1 MTYDA
6 FETSTAEGR
15 PLFLYRFAEG
25 TELWRFTS
33 RASDWVVPGG
43 TFDDE
48 PGDTIWTASAVSH
61 GNVVQSGDPRRVD
74 LAITFP
80 LSDPFARRYL
90 GSRGS
95 AVTTLTI
102 FRSHEQV
109 PDEVVAHWKGRIVS
123 ARVEGV
129 RITLQAESLFTAMRR
144 QGVRAKYQRLCRH
157 VLYVGGC
164 RLDIAD
170 FLVAATATGRSGL
183 QITVP
188 EAATQPDGWYRGGV
202 LRHGG
207 VPGFIIGHTGT
218 TLTLSGRMPEL
229 EAAIDA
235 AVATAGPPVPVEIA
249 PGCDLRRD
257 TCASRFDN
265 LLNFGGFPDIPGRN
279 PFGGTS
285 II

>member
-1 MTYDA
+1 MTYDLLEA
-6 FETSTAEGR
+6 STAEAR
-15 PLFLYRFAEG
+15 PLFLYQFAEG
-25 TELWRFTS
+25 ASLWRFTS
-33 RASDWVVPGG
+33 RAADWVVPGG
-43 TFDDE
+43 TFADE
-48 PGDTIWTASAVSH
+48 PGDTTWTASAISH
-61 GNVVQSGDPRRVD
+61 GNVIQSGDPRRVD
-74 LAITFP
+74 LSVTFP

-102 FRSHEQV
+102 FRGHEQV

-157 VLYVGGC
+157 VLYAGGC
-164 RLDIAD
+164 RLDIED
-170 FLVAATATGRSGL
+170 FLVAATATSRSGL

-188 EAATQPDGWYRGGV
+188 EAASQPDGWYRGGV
-202 LRHGG
+202 LRHAG
-207 VPGFIIGHTGT
+207 VPGFIIGHVGS
-218 TLTLSGRMPEL
+218 TLTLAGRLPEL
-229 EAAIDA
+229 EAAIDDPG
-235 AVATAGPPVPVEIA
+235 VTASVGIA

-279 PFGGTS
+279 PFGGSS